1 MLLPKQMTRVLIVGS
16 RGALKDTIEV
26 LYQLEAAHLIDFSAE
41 EEGFSLG
48 APLPESSDASQK
60 LLKLRSLEKD
70 MGLDDT
76 EVPGQMDPADI
87 EKDLASTIAALEAEI
102 TGATESKNRVS
113 VRINELEAEK
123 AVLQNFQALPL
134 NLELYRDYD
143 SLKVFTGKVRGDP
156 TAALKAAAPQSEVFI
171 SENGDFVAAFVTKA
185 QADEAQKALVQFGFT
200 EVPAPAGT
208 GSTQQLVAKVDEELS
223 ALRSSLD
230 EAIKKLEELKDKH
243 SIFVKAA
250 DEHLSIIVEKAETPL
265 RVGTTEFA
273 FAIDAWVPT
282 DEMPN
287 VEKAF
292 ANKLSGKVHVESLE
306 VMSRRE
312 AHPHHEEGEEHH
324 EEKVEEIPT
333 KSENGRTARK
343 FEFMARMLSTP
354 KYRELDP
361 AITMMLTIP
370 IFFGLM
376 VGDIG
381 YGIPFMLLG
390 YIGLKKCASDEWRT
404 ISTLLF
410 FGGIWASIFGLFMFG
425 EAYGIHFAEQHHDLS
440 WSSLLGV
447 QLPHEIAIGG
457 FEIPL
462 GIYSKLHN
470 VKEILYMSLW
480 IGIAHIF
487 IGFCI
492 GFYNKTIRYGLKHA
506 IIEKVSW
513 LMILVGG
520 ALLLLFLVDA
530 MIRGVEVQLTDLRI
544 LIAAPLL
551 LVGVITAYTGEG
563 AGAILE
569 LPGLMGNI
577 ISYTRLAAIGMSKAG
592 LALAFNTIAF
602 EVMWGHDFHV
612 MGSNSGD
619 MIMLIAALGIFLIGH
634 LTIFVLAIISA
645 GLHSLRLHYVEFF
658 MKFYEGGGVEFKPLK
673 VIRKYT
679 TEKNGVSE

>member
-1 MLLPKQMTRVLIVGS
+1 
-16 RGALKDTIEV
+16 
-26 LYQLEAAHLIDFSAE
+26 
-41 EEGFSLG
+41 
-48 APLPESSDASQK
+48 
-60 LLKLRSLEKD
+60 
-70 MGLDDT
+70 
-76 EVPGQMDPADI
+76 
-87 EKDLASTIAALEAEI
+87 
-102 TGATESKNRVS
+102 
-113 VRINELEAEK
+113 
-123 AVLQNFQALPL
+123 
-134 NLELYRDYD
+134 
-143 SLKVFTGKVRGDP
+143 
-156 TAALKAAAPQSEVFI
+156 
-171 SENGDFVAAFVTKA
+171 
-185 QADEAQKALVQFGFT
+185 
-200 EVPAPAGT
+200 
-208 GSTQQLVAKVDEELS
+208 
-223 ALRSSLD
+223 
-230 EAIKKLEELKDKH
+230 
-243 SIFVKAA
+243 
-250 DEHLSIIVEKAETPL
+250 
-265 RVGTTEFA
+265 
-273 FAIDAWVPT
+273 
-282 DEMPN
+282 
-287 VEKAF
+287 
-292 ANKLSGKVHVESLE
+292 
-306 VMSRRE
+306 
-312 AHPHHEEGEEHH
+312 
-324 EEKVEEIPT
+324 
-333 KSENGRTARK
+333 
-343 FEFMARMLSTP
+343 
-354 KYRELDP
+354 
-361 AITMMLTIP
+361 TIP

-390 YIGLKKCASDEWRT
+390 FIGLKKCASDEWRT

-425 EAYGIHFAEQHHDLS
+425 EAYGIHFAEQHHDMS

-470 VKEILYMSLW
+470 VKEILYMTLW

>member
-70 MGLDDT
+70 MGIDD
-76 EVPGQMDPADI
+76 MDVRGSMDI
-87 EKDLASTIAALEAEI
+87 AQVEKDLASTIFELEAEI
-102 TGATESKNRVS
+102 TGATESKNRIS
-113 VRINELEAEK
+113 ARISELEAEK

-143 SLKVFTGKVRGDP
+143 SLKVFTGKVRADP
-156 TAALKAAAPQSEVFI
+156 SSALKAAVPQSEVFI
-171 SENGDFVAAFVTKA
+171 SDDGDFVAAFVNKA

-200 EVPAPAGT
+200 EVPAPVGN
-208 GSTQQLVAKVDEELS
+208 GSPQQLVAKVDEELS
-223 ALRSSLD
+223 TLRSSLE
-230 EAIKKLEELKDKH
+230 EAVKKLDDLKDKH
-243 SIFVKAA
+243 SVFVKAA

-265 RVGTTEFA
+265 RVGTTPYTFA
-273 FAIDAWVPT
+273 MDAWVTTEDLPK
-282 DEMPN
+282 
-287 VEKAF
+287 VEKEMAE
-292 ANKLSGKVHVESLE
+292 KLAGKVHLE
-306 VMSRRE
+306 ALETMARRE
-312 AHPHHEEGEEHH
+312 PRGHGHEEDGEEKH
-324 EEKVEEIPT
+324 VEEIPS
-333 KSENGRTARK
+333 KLVNGKTVGK
-343 FEFMARMLSTP
+343 FEHMLRLLSIP
-354 KYRELDP
+354 KYREIDP
-361 AITMMLTIP
+361 TITMMITLP
-370 IFFGLM
+370 LFFGLM

-381 YGIPFMLLG
+381 YGIPFTILG
-390 YIGLKKCASDEWRT
+390 AIGLKKCVSDDWRT

-410 FGGIWASIFGLFMFG
+410 FGGIWATIFGLFMFG
-425 EAYGIHFAEQHHDLS
+425 EAYGIHFAEQAHDMS

-447 QLPHEIAIGG
+447 HLPHEIAIGG

-470 VKEILYMSLW
+470 VKEILYMTLW

-492 GFYNKTIRYGLKHA
+492 GFYNKSIRYGFKHA
-506 IIEKVSW
+506 VIEKVSW

-530 MIRGVEVQLTDLRI
+530 MIRGKEMSLTDLRI

-551 LVGVITAYTGEG
+551 LVGIVMAYKGEG
-563 AGAILE
+563 SGAILE

-612 MGSNSGD
+612 LGSNSGD
-619 MIMLIAALGIFLIGH
+619 MIILIAALAIFLIGH
-634 LTIFVLAIISA
+634 LTIFILAIISA

-679 TEKNGVSE
+679 TDKNGVSE

>member
-48 APLPESSDASQK
+48 APLPESSEASQK

-70 MGLDDT
+70 MGLDDMDVT
-76 EVPGQMDPADI
+76 GQMGTADI
-87 EKDLASTIAALEAEI
+87 EKDLTETIASLEAEI
-102 TGATESKNRVS
+102 TGATESKNRIS

-123 AVLQNFQALPL
+123 AILQNFQALPL

-156 TAALKAAAPQSEVFI
+156 SAALKAAAPQSEVFI
-171 SENGDFVAAFVTKA
+171 SANGDFVAAFVTKA

-200 EVPAPAGT
+200 ELPAPAGT
-208 GSTQQLVAKVDEELS
+208 GSPQQLMAKVDEELS
-223 ALRSSLD
+223 ALRSSLE
-230 EAIKKLEELKDKH
+230 EAVKKLDDLKNKH
-243 SIFVKAA
+243 AIFVKAA
-250 DEHLSIIVEKAETPL
+250 DEHLSIIVAKAETPL
-265 RVGTTEFA
+265 RVGTTEYTFA
-273 FAIDAWVPT
+273 MDAWVPT
-282 DEMPN
+282 AEMPA
-287 VEKAF
+287 VEKAISE
-292 ANKLSGKVHVESLE
+292 KLGARVHVESLE

-312 AHPHHEEGEEHH
+312 AHGHHDEEHH
-324 EEKVEEIPT
+324 EVKVEEVPSKT
-333 KSENGRTARK
+333 ENGKTVSK

-354 KYRELDP
+354 KYREIDP
-361 AITMMLTIP
+361 AVTMMITIP

-381 YGIPFMLLG
+381 YGIPFMILG
-390 YIGLKKCASDEWRT
+390 LIGLKKCVSDEWRT

-410 FGGIWASIFGLFMFG
+410 YGGIWATIFGLFMFG
-425 EAYGIHFAEQHHDLS
+425 EAYGLHFAEQHSDMS
-440 WSSLLGV
+440 WSSLLGIEF
-447 QLPHEIAIGG
+447 PHEISIGG
-457 FEIPL
+457 FEIPI

-470 VKEILYMSLW
+470 VKEILYLTLW

-487 IGFCI
+487 IGFMI
-492 GFYNKTIRYGLKHA
+492 GFYNKAIRFGFKHA
-506 IIEKVSW
+506 VIEKVSW
-513 LMILVGG
+513 MMILTGG

-530 MIRGVEVQLTDLRI
+530 MIRGLTVELTDIRM
-544 LIAAPLL
+544 LIALPLI
-551 LVGVITAYTGEG
+551 LVGVLMAYKGEG
-563 AGAILE
+563 SGAILE

-619 MIMLIAALGIFLIGH
+619 MIMLIAALAIFLIGH

-679 TEKNGVSE
+679 TDKNGVSE

>member
-1 MLLPKQMTRVLIVGS
+1 M
-16 RGALKDTIEV
+16 KDTIEV

-70 MGLDDT
+70 MGLDDM
-76 EVPGQMDPADI
+76 EVKGQMDLADI
-87 EKDLASTIAALEAEI
+87 EKDLSSTIVGLEAEI

-143 SLKVFTGKVRGDP
+143 SLKVFTGKVRADP
-156 TAALKAAAPQSEVFI
+156 SAALKAVAPQSEVFI
-171 SENGDFVAAFVTKA
+171 SASGDFVAAFVIKA

-200 EVPAPAGT
+200 EAPAPAGT
-208 GSTQQLVAKVDEELS
+208 GSPQQLVAKVDEELT
-223 ALRSSLD
+223 ALRSSL
-230 EAIKKLEELKDKH
+230 EESVNKLDALKDKH
-243 SIFVKAA
+243 ATFVKAA
-250 DEHLSIIVEKAETPL
+250 DEHLSIIVAKAETPL
-265 RVGTTEFA
+265 RVGTTDYTFA
-273 FAIDAWVPT
+273 MDAWVPT
-282 DEMPN
+282 SEMPT
-287 VEKAF
+287 VEKAI
-292 ANKLSGKVHVESLE
+292 NEKLAGKVHIESLE

-312 AHPHHEEGEEHH
+312 AHGHHDAEQHDAP
-324 EEKVEEIPT
+324 VEEIPSKT
-333 KSENGRTARK
+333 ENGKTVSK

-354 KYRELDP
+354 KYREIDP
-361 AITMMLTIP
+361 AVTMMITIP

-381 YGIPFMLLG
+381 YGIPFMILG
-390 YIGLKKCASDEWRT
+390 LIGLKKCVSDEWRT

-425 EAYGIHFAEQHHDLS
+425 EAYGIHFAEQAHDMS

-447 QLPHEIAIGG
+447 HLPHEIAIGG

-470 VKEILYMSLW
+470 VKEILYMTLW

-492 GFYNKTIRYGLKHA
+492 GFYNKSIRFGFKHA
-506 IIEKVSW
+506 VIEKISW

-530 MIRGVEVQLTDLRI
+530 MIRGLTVELTDIRM
-544 LIAAPLL
+544 LIALPLIV
-551 LVGVITAYTGEG
+551 VGIVMAYKGEG
-563 AGAILE
+563 SGAILE

-612 MGSNSGD
+612 IGSNSGD
-619 MIMLIAALGIFLIGH
+619 TIMLIAALGIFLIGH

-679 TEKNGVSE
+679 TDKNGVSE